1 MPVQIVATV
10 TTAGAAGTPRVEL
23 SCLVSASE
31 GAKIRHALER
41 LLDSWPHRDAEDAWR
56 VALRVIHTDDA
67 GGARWTTAALYRRI
81 CRSVPIEQLRAEL
94 EVELTR

>member
-10 TTAGAAGTPRVEL
+10 TTSGAEGIPHIEM
-23 SCLVSASE
+23 SCSVSAAE
-31 GAKIRHALER
+31 GVQVRRALEG

-56 VALRVIHTDDA
+56 VALRVIQTDDA
-67 GGARWTTAALYRRI
+67 GGARWTAVALSRRI

-94 EVELTR
+94 EEQLTR